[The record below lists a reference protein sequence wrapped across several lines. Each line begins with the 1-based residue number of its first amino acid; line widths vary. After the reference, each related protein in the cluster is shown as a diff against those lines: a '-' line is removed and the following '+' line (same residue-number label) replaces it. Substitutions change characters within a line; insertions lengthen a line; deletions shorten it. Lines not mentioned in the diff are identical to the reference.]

1 VPDQPPF
8 WSVVIPLYN
17 KGSYIEATVAS
28 VLAQSDPDF
37 EIVVVDDG
45 STDHGPDLVAGLSD
59 PRIRL
64 IRQANAGVSAARNQ
78 GIQASRGAFVAFLDG
93 DDLYHPECLARL
105 RALHA
110 QFPQAPVLGGRE
122 QRLAHAD
129 MAGHQFSS
137 LPAHLPCR
145 IVDNLPAEFLR
156 AGLPFSSSSVAVSRQ
171 LLGSLPFAFPPGE
184 SMGEDLD
191 LWFRLAELGPV
202 ALLDARIAVYRIGI
216 PDSLMGSYRGAALLP
231 VWLRLEQRAKNSIV
245 SRELKSS
252 SLRLVAEMRIT
263 LARVLIAKGR
273 RFTAL
278 HFWLLGWRGVFGR
291 RWWFTI
297 LYFVSPKLALSIR

>member
-1 VPDQPPF
+1 MPDRSPF

-17 KGSYIEATVAS
+17 KGPYIEATVAS

-45 STDHGPDLVAGLSD
+45 STDQGASLVEALPD

-78 GIQASRGAFVAFLDG
+78 GIQASRGEFVAFLDG

-105 RALHA
+105 RALHG
-110 QFPQAPVLGGRE
+110 QFPQACVLGGRE
-122 QRLAHAD
+122 QRVAHDD
-129 MAGHQFSS
+129 MAGHRFSS
-137 LPAHLPCR
+137 LPAQLPCR

-156 AGLPFSSSSVAVSRQ
+156 AGLPFSSSSVAVNRH
-171 LLGSLPFAFPPGE
+171 LLASLPFAFPPGE

-202 ALLDARIAVYRIGI
+202 ALIDAQIAVYRVGI
-216 PDSLMGSYRGAALLP
+216 ADSLMGSYRALELLP
-231 VWLRLEQRAKNSIV
+231 VWLRLEQRATEMTAASEV
-245 SRELKSS
+245 RRA
-252 SLRLVAEMRIT
+252 SLRLVAEMRLT
-263 LARVLIAKGR
+263 LARVLVVKGMR
-273 RFTAL
+273 TAAVKL
-278 HFWLLGWRGVFGR
+278 WVSGWRAIVGR
-291 RWWFTI
+291 RWWFTVLI
-297 LYFVSPKLALSIR
+297 LLSPRLAALIR